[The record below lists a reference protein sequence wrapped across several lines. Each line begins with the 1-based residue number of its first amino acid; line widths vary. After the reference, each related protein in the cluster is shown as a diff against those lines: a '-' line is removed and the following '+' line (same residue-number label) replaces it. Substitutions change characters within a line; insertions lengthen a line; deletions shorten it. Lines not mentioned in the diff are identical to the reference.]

1 MHPSYIY
8 KYLRQARCSHFS
20 CKKQAKQ
27 KRQLTQPAITI
38 NTERWIRH
46 SEERCHPA
54 SQRATQGW
62 QWQDKNVIYSPISKN
77 NAVNIHWPTETSNL
91 NTESCS
97 TAHTWADP
105 LSLAVLCK
113 THGLTSVFI
122 KTKQACSQSN
132 QPCINRAGSQG
143 HTELCSHSQL
153 WKKKNMHR

>member
-1 MHPSYIY
+1 MKFWHQ
-8 KYLRQARCSHFS
+8 RQNKIVKKKWENKQCNPPTDINILDIARCSHFS

-62 QWQDKNVIYSPISKN
+62 QWQDKNVIHSPISKN
-77 NAVNIHWPTETSNL
+77 NVVNIHWPTETSNL

-97 TAHTWADP
+97 RAH
-105 LSLAVLCK
+105 LSRSYVLGC
-113 THGLTSVFI
+113 TLQDTLSHFSIHQVQASMQSV
-122 KTKQACSQSN
+122 KPT
-132 QPCINRAGSQG
+132 
-143 HTELCSHSQL
+143 
-153 WKKKNMHR
+153 MH